1 MTLSA
6 GINADRIVWGW
17 IHVIDYNSDMGRT
30 QMLLAMIRA
39 NAKSS
44 GVVTFM
50 FL

>member
-6 GINADRIVWGW
+6 GMNADRSVWGG
-17 IHVIDYNSDMGRT
+17 IYVVDYNTDTGRI
-30 QMLLAMIRA
+30 QILLAMIRA